1 MNRPKRGLWPRVLS
15 GISSSKPSR
24 YTTAPFSFM
33 PQLKSILRRLILP
46 GEDYRDLLIA
56 FFFSKQLLSLYKRM
70 LNDFH
75 LLENNNNSLEV
86 NATHILLCGGSKGQ
100 CNQVKQVKRPL

>member
-1 MNRPKRGLWPRVLS
+1 
-15 GISSSKPSR
+15 
-24 YTTAPFSFM
+24 M

-86 NATHILLCGGSKGQ
+86 NATRIL
-100 CNQVKQVKRPL
+100 